1 MHHQH
6 ALVTGQATPMDQQPD
21 HTDPHYALVAR
32 AIEFIRERAVEQ
44 PSLEEIAAHVGFSQ
58 YHLQRLFAQWAGVSP
73 KRFLQYLTKEH
84 ATAALRRSA
93 DVLGVSLA
101 VGLSAPS
108 RLHDLIVTCEAM
120 TPGEVKTL
128 GAGVTIGHGCADTP
142 FGSALFGWTARG
154 VCYLEFLDANHVAKL
169 AALKTYWCGADFVA
183 DDAQAARLATMI
195 FPQMPL
201 PGKLHLVLR
210 GTNFQ
215 VKVWEALLR
224 TGPSDILS
232 YAQLAARAG
241 APRAPRAVG
250 SALAANMLGYLI
262 PCHRVIRGD
271 YELGNY
277 RWGLTRKAA
286 LLAWES
292 AKVSANR

>member
-1 MHHQH
+1 MKQ
-6 ALVTGQATPMDQQPD
+6 LPD
-21 HTDPHYALVAR
+21 PTNSQYALVAR
-32 AIEFIRERAVEQ
+32 AIEFIRAKTVEQ
-44 PSLEEIAAHVGFSQ
+44 PSLEDIAAYVGLSA
-58 YHLQRLFAQWAGVSP
+58 YHLQRLFSQWAGVSP

-84 ATAALRRSA
+84 ATAALRRA
-93 DVLGVSLA
+93 DDVLGVSLA

-120 TPGEVKTL
+120 TPGEVKAL
-128 GAGVTIGHGCADTP
+128 GTGVTIGHGYAGTP
-142 FGSALFGWTARG
+142 FGSALFGWTTRG
-154 VCYLEFLDANHVAKL
+154 VCYLEFCDDDQVVKL
-169 AALKTYWCGADFVA
+169 AALKTYWSGANFVA
-183 DDAQAARLATMI
+183 DDAQAIMLAALI
-195 FPQMPL
+195 FPETPT

-215 VKVWEALLR
+215 IRVWEALLR
-224 TGPSDILS
+224 TAPADLLS

-241 APRAPRAVG
+241 VPRAPRAVG

-271 YELGNY
+271 YGLGNY

-286 LLAWES
+286 LLTWES
-292 AKVSANR
+292 ANASARLSPAD